1 MWLSGLHVPES
12 YLAAVVQAA
21 CRKKGWPLDQSTF
34 HTEVT
39 RYRTEDD
46 IDDRLKQGIKAD

>member
-39 RYRTEDD
+39 RYRTEDN